1 MSSQK
6 SDPAGNRDLA
16 NAVIVALGANDKGKF
31 VSCKQGLE
39 EALVQLQLAGLKIVA
54 RSSWWQSAAWPDPT
68 DPPFLNGV
76 AIVETELEPK
86 ALMQLLSRIEDALG
100 RVRSVRNAPRTL
112 DLDLIAYG
120 RVSGDLDGLYLPH
133 PRASERLFVM
143 GPLAEIAP
151 EWRHPDSGDTARDL
165 AMRASVGMDAAPV
178 GQGAF

>member
-39 EALVQLQLAGLKIVA
+39 EALAQLQLAGLKIVA

-100 RVRSVRNAPRTL
+100 RVRSVRNAPRPL

-120 RVSGDLDGLYLPH
+120 RISGDLDGLYLPH

-151 EWRHPDSGDTARDL
+151 EWRHPTL
-165 AMRASVGMDAAPV
+165 AGDAATLAAQATVATDARPLSR
-178 GQGAF
+178 